1 MEEQLVE
8 LIRKVI
14 TKNMPVMSS
23 TGIVSNIDEDRR
35 VCDIKV
41 SDDITLFECRLNA
54 IIDSY
59 DSNVLIVPKDG
70 SQVAY
75 TLVENQDTNAIV
87 IGYTEIDKVIVK
99 IGSLSVGIEAKSVKI
114 DGGDTGKIS
123 ILNKSQNL
131 SGLLSE
137 LIDEITKLTVPTSA
151 GPSGTPVNA
160 LQISLIKEKL
170 SQLME

>member
-8 LIRKVI
+8 LIRKVMI
-14 TKNMPVMSS
+14 KNMPVMSS
-23 TGIVSNIDEDRR
+23 TGIVSNIDEGKR

-41 SDDITLFECRLNA
+41 SDEITLFECRLNA
-54 IIDSY
+54 IIDNY
-59 DSNVLIVPKDG
+59 DSNILIVPKDG

-99 IGSLSVGIEAKSVKI
+99 IGSLSVVIEAKSVKI

-131 SGLLSE
+131 SKLLSE

-160 LQISLIKEKL
+160 AQISLIKKKL

>member
-1 MEEQLVE
+1 MEEQLIE
-8 LIRKVI
+8 LIRKVMI
-14 TKNMPVMSS
+14 KNMPVMSS

-99 IGSLSVGIEAKSVKI
+99 IGSLSVGIEAESVKI

-131 SGLLSE
+131 SKLLSE
-137 LIDEITKLTVPTSA
+137 LIDEINKLTVPTSA

-160 LQISLIKEKL
+160 AQFTLIKDKL

>member
-1 MEEQLVE
+1 MEEQLIE
-8 LIRKVI
+8 LIRKVMI
-14 TKNMPVMSS
+14 KNMPVMSS
-23 TGIVSNIDEDRR
+23 TGIVSNIDEDKR

-41 SDDITLFECRLNA
+41 SDEITLFECRLNA

-99 IGSLSVGIEAKSVKI
+99 IGSLSVGIEAESVKI

-131 SGLLSE
+131 SKLLSE
-137 LIDEITKLTVPTSA
+137 LIDEINKLTVPTSA

-160 LQISLIKEKL
+160 AQFTLIKDKL

>member
-1 MEEQLVE
+1 MEEQLIE
-8 LIRKVI
+8 LIRKVMI
-14 TKNMPVMSS
+14 KNMPVMSS
-23 TGIVSNIDEDRR
+23 TGIVSNIDEDKR

-41 SDDITLFECRLNA
+41 SDEITLFECRLNA

-59 DSNVLIVPKDG
+59 DSNVMIVPKDG

-99 IGSLSVGIEAKSVKI
+99 IGSLSVGIEAESVKI

-131 SGLLSE
+131 SKLLSE
-137 LIDEITKLTVPTSA
+137 LIDEINKLTVPTSA

-160 LQISLIKEKL
+160 AQFTLIKDKL

>member
-1 MEEQLVE
+1 MEEQIVE
-8 LIRKVI
+8 LIRKVMI
-14 TKNMPVMSS
+14 KNMPVMSS
-23 TGIVSNIDEDRR
+23 TGIVNNIDEDRR

-131 SGLLSE
+131 SELLSE

-151 GPSGTPVNA
+151 GPSGTPVNTA
-160 LQISLIKEKL
+160 QFTMIKEKL

>member
-8 LIRKVI
+8 LIRKVMI
-14 TKNMPVMSS
+14 KNMPVMSS
-23 TGIVSNIDEDRR
+23 TGIVSNIDEDKR

-41 SDDITLFECRLNA
+41 SDEITLFECRLNA

-99 IGSLSVGIEAKSVKI
+99 IGSLSVGIEAESVKI

-131 SGLLSE
+131 SKLLSE
-137 LIDEITKLTVPTSA
+137 LIDEINKLTVPTSA

-160 LQISLIKEKL
+160 AQFTLIKDKL